1 VIPERHQSKGDEHLR
16 VYDKMAQGCRF
27 FVSQGVY
34 NVHAALDFLS
44 DYHYHGQRQGIEPAP
59 IIFTLT
65 PCGSP
70 KTLNFMQWLG
80 ISIPRWMENEL
91 LHAEDILA
99 QSTDYAWQNWQ
110 TLKAYAERKGL
121 PVGVNIE
128 SVAVRKVEVEAS
140 IALLA
145 RVLQG

>member
-1 VIPERHQSKGDEHLR
+1 
-16 VYDKMAQGCRF
+16 MAQGCRF
-27 FVSQGVY
+27 FASQGVY

-44 DYHYHGQRQGIEPAP
+44 VYHYHYHGQRQGIEPAP

-80 ISIPRWMENEL
+80 ISNPRWMENEL
-91 LHAEDILA
+91 LHAENILA
-99 QSTDYAWQNWQ
+99 QSTDYALQNWQ
-110 TLKAYAERKGL
+110 TLKVYAERKGL

-140 IALLA
+140 IALLV